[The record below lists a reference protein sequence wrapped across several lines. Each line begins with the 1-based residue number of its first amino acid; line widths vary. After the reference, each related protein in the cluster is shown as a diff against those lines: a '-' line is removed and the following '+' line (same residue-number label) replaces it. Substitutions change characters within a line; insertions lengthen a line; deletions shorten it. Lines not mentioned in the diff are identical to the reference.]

1 MEKLDN
7 TVSTKLADSTL
18 DRVEDH
24 AESEGMSRSEAVR
37 DLVRSGL
44 DNAEG
49 IPGAHVSYGFL
60 AGAFGIAFLS
70 AGLASTASA
79 LTYLGAALL
88 AVAVA
93 HDAPYWLGLRGA
105 GA

>member
-18 DRVEDH
+18 DRVEAH
-24 AESEGMSRSEAVR
+24 ADSNGMSRSEAVR

-44 DNAEG
+44 DDAEG
-49 IPGAHVSYGFL
+49 IPGAHVSYGFV

-70 AGLASTASA
+70 AGYANGATAM
-79 LTYLGAALL
+79 TYAGLALL
-88 AVAVA
+88 VVALA
-93 HDAPYWLGLRGA
+93 HDGSYALGLR
-105 GA
+105 